1 MGRMTEAD
9 DAILRW
15 WERVRLKFQDRADL
29 LAERGWSRERIS
41 RFLRFDIEE
50 AVPLARD
57 LLDALIEPSSPALEA
72 ASDAGIDA
80 LLAMLEEGLIER
92 AMSRAGRIARR
103 DGRTLHRHRAKMRA
117 AAVSAPTR
125 SRAPIL
131 RSAPPVKSLGEI
143 TGPGDQS

>member
-41 RFLRFDIEE
+41 RFIRFDIEE

-92 AMSRAGRIARR
+92 AMSRSGRQARR
-103 DGRTLHRHRAKMRA
+103 DGRTLAPAPREDARRGCFRADAIPRA
-117 AAVSAPTR
+117 DPPLGAA
-125 SRAPIL
+125 
-131 RSAPPVKSLGEI
+131 G
-143 TGPGDQS
+143 